1 MNKYQILRSRGK
13 KLSQIWKTSFEV
25 LNIEPLLVDL
35 CIPWVR
41 NSKEVSKRVKILLA
55 MLIFSAFNQPLFGK
69 LLKQEI
75 MGKPPVLFM
84 NTRHKYLWKSTA
96 NNSKTWLGQQMPISD
111 VCQKLNLRINTYPKI
126 YRHRYTH
133 TIYIYLYIHTHPCWF
148 FQFKFHHSSCYS
160 TVSPLLRAWLGIT
173 SGLI

>member
-1 MNKYQILRSRGK
+1 MKKYQILCSRGK
-13 KLSQIWKTSFEV
+13 KLSQISNTSFEV

-35 CIPWVR
+35 CRPSVR

-55 MLIFSAFNQPLFGK
+55 MLIFSAFNQPVLGK
-69 LLKQEI
+69 LLQQEI

-111 VCQKLNLRINTYPKI
+111 VCQKLNLRINIYPKT

-133 TIYIYLYIHTHPCWF
+133 TIYIFIYTHT
-148 FQFKFHHSSCYS
+148 
-160 TVSPLLRAWLGIT
+160 PLLILPV
-173 SGLI
+173 